1 MQLDGIDCES
11 GERAYHLRGIRSA
24 LNSSIGNNSPQ
35 QVHWLA
41 ESERR
46 IALR

>member
-11 GERAYHLRGIRSA
+11 GDRAYHLRGIRAA
-24 LNSSIGNNSPQ
+24 LKSSIGNNSPQ

-46 IALR
+46 IVLR